1 MTTSDQPMD
10 HVPPNADSTGKSER
24 SDLEKNVTAR
34 STWVRLIFMIVVA
47 ILWFISRVVTSA
59 VVVIQFFHVLLSGD
73 TNAQLK
79 TFGHSLAIY
88 AFEVTDYLTFNT
100 ESKPFPFDASW
111 PTELPQAEP
120 AESAESATPDDD

>member
-1 MTTSDQPMD
+1 MD
-10 HVPPNADSTGKSER
+10 HVAPNAETTGKSER

-34 STWVRLIFMIVVA
+34 STWVRLIFMIIVA
-47 ILWFISRVVTSA
+47 CLWGISRVVTAA
-59 VVVIQFFHVLLSGD
+59 VVVIQFFYVLLGGN

-88 AFEVTDYLTFNT
+88 SFEVTDYLTFNT
-100 ESKPFPFDASW
+100 ESKPFPFDNSW

-120 AESAESATPDDD
+120 AESVSSDDD